1 MARSKFTEHPSSRSH
16 VVRFD
21 MSPPA
26 RLLKFPL
33 EGFANWQEGQACPT
47 SKSIPRP
54 YRTKDRG
61 RVYLRRH
68 HQLICNAK

>member
-1 MARSKFTEHPSSRSH
+1 MALAKLIEHPNSSGL
-16 VVRFD
+16 VVRFNVG
-21 MSPPA
+21 PPA